1 MAAMARVQLSEQQWS
16 AIAKASGLPESAT
29 GRIELLLAYYRAF
42 QQASAKQPRAAHTR
56 NELLRIAKLAERLVS
71 AIIGVKSDART
82 ALRTAGVK
90 PHVLAAL
97 MLPASQPAVGADDM
111 TAVPLPRRRGSSTP
125 TRDALTLLYERVLTV
140 EQLRLWFE
148 NAARSLRADTT
159 GAHKAAEN
167 HRWLVG
173 QLDGILAKCTG
184 RYISRSYKDDDLQRF
199 VKLCFAAAD
208 PNAGSGSIKKAIE
221 AYIRLNPRH
230 RTARAPITKKKRT

>member
-1 MAAMARVQLSEQQWS
+1 
-16 AIAKASGLPESAT
+16 
-29 GRIELLLAYYRAF
+29 
-42 QQASAKQPRAAHTR
+42 
-56 NELLRIAKLAERLVS
+56 
-71 AIIGVKSDART
+71 VKPDART
-82 ALRTAGVK
+82 ALRTAGVQ

-97 MLPASQPAVGADDM
+97 MLPAVGADDM
-111 TAVPLPRRRGSSTP
+111 TAVPSPRRRGSSTP

-148 NAARSLRADTT
+148 NAARSLPTDTT

-167 HRWLVG
+167 DRWLVG

-184 RYISRSYKDDDLQRF
+184 RHISRSYKNDDLKRF

-208 PNAGSGSIKKAIE
+208 PNVGSGSIKKAIE

-230 RTARAPITKKKRT
+230 RTARAPIKKSTLNAGTGFFVTAS